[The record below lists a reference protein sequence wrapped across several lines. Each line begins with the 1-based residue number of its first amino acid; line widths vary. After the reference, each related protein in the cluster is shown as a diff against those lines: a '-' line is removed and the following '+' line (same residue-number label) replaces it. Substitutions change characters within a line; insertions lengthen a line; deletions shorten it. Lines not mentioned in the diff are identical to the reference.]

1 MQARK
6 GGHIYRG
13 HLCWG
18 RSSLEGKGSYR
29 VGQNMEKMSVEAA
42 MSKLTGYIQLQLS
55 DENKEMDQAYDV
67 IKAYIEQEVIDR
79 IKKAPEY

>member
-1 MQARK
+1 
-6 GGHIYRG
+6 
-13 HLCWG
+13 
-18 RSSLEGKGSYR
+18 

-42 MSKLTGYIQLQLS
+42 MSKVTGYIQLQLS

>member
-1 MQARK
+1 
-6 GGHIYRG
+6 
-13 HLCWG
+13 
-18 RSSLEGKGSYR
+18 